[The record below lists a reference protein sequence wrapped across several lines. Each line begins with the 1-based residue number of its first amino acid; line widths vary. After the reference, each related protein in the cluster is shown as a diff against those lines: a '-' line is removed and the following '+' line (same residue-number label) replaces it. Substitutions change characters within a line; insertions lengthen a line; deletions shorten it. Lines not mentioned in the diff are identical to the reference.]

1 MACLSWEKR
10 LVQDMVLVAFA
21 VGGFPTIF
29 LARQKFNRH
38 FRAFCRLAD
47 KFGIRIV
54 RVVCVFMCV
63 RKFFVHLVP
72 FVCELFVG
80 EQPRRVENRQ
90 IAMFVSYNKTAL
102 CRLAFV
108 SNFDFAQISRK

>member
-1 MACLSWEKR
+1 
-10 LVQDMVLVAFA
+10 MVVVAFA
-21 VGGFPTIF
+21 FGGFSAIF
-29 LARQKFNRH
+29 LTRQKFDWH

-80 EQPRRVENRQ
+80 EQSCRVENRQ
-90 IAMFVSYNKTAL
+90 VIMFVSYNKTAL
-102 CRLAFV
+102 CRLAFI

>member
-1 MACLSWEKR
+1 
-10 LVQDMVLVAFA
+10 MVLVAFA
-21 VGGFPTIF
+21 VGGLSAIF
-29 LARQKFNRH
+29 LARQKLNRH
-38 FRAFCRLAD
+38 FRAFCRLAN
-47 KFGIRIV
+47 KLGIWVV
-54 RVVCVFMCV
+54 RVVRVFMCV
-63 RKFFVHLVP
+63 KKFFVHLVP

-108 SNFDFAQISRK
+108 SDFDFAQISRK

>member
-1 MACLSWEKR
+1 
-10 LVQDMVLVAFA
+10 MVLVAFA
-21 VGGFPTIF
+21 VGGLPAIF
-29 LARQKFNRH
+29 LARQKFDWH

-54 RVVCVFMCV
+54 RVVYVFMCV

-80 EQPRRVENRQ
+80 EQSSCMEDRQ

-102 CRLAFV
+102 CRFAFI
-108 SNFDFAQISRK
+108 SNFDFAKIS

>member
-1 MACLSWEKR
+1 
-10 LVQDMVLVAFA
+10 MVIAPFA

-29 LARQKFNRH
+29 LARQKFDWH

-47 KFGIRIV
+47 KVGIRVV
-54 RVVCVFMCV
+54 RVVCVFVCV
-63 RKFFVHLVP
+63 KKPFVHILVS
-72 FVCELFVG
+72 FVCELFIG

-102 CRLAFV
+102 CRLAFI
-108 SNFDFAQISRK
+108 SNFDFAQVSRK

>member
-1 MACLSWEKR
+1 
-10 LVQDMVLVAFA
+10 MVAVSLA

-29 LARQKFNRH
+29 LARQKFDWH

-47 KFGIRIV
+47 KVGIRVV

-80 EQPRRVENRQ
+80 EQSCCMENRQ

-108 SNFDFAQISRK
+108 SDFDFAQISRK